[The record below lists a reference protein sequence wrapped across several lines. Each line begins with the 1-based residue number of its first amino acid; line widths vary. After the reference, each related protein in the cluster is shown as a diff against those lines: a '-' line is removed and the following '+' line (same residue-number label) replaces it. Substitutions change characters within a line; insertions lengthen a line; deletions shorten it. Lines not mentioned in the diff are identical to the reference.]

1 MQSPHEPASNTQ
13 PKSRMVWA
21 IAILV
26 WLVLAAA
33 AFVIYRQLQPAVA
46 QVPDTVTVAQA
57 AELRE
62 TGAYFVDVR
71 TPEEYQQ
78 VHIPDVPLIPIDE
91 LPERLNEVPKD
102 RQVVFVCAAGGRSAR
117 ARDLAR
123 EAGYTQVT
131 SMDGGMTE
139 WQAQNLP
146 VVTGE

>member
-1 MQSPHEPASNTQ
+1 MQSPHEPAPNTQ
-13 PKSRMVWA
+13 PKSRLVWA

-46 QVPDTVTVAQA
+46 QVPDTVTVAQV

-62 TGAYFVDVR
+62 AGAYFVDVR

-78 VHIPDVPLIPIDE
+78 VRIPDVPLIPIDE
-91 LPERLNEVPKD
+91 LPARMNEIPRD

-123 EAGYTQVT
+123 EAGYTLVT
-131 SMDGGMTE
+131 SMDGGITD
-139 WQAQNLP
+139 WQAQNMP
-146 VVTGE
+146 VITGE